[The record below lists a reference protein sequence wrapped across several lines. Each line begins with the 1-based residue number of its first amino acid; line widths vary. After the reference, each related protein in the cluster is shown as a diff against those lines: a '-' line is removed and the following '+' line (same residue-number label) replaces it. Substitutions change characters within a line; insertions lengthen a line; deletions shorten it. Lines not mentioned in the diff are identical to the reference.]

1 MVVVNDCDLRVA
13 AGEGAAAFLDVV
25 IGAVRDAVGGE
36 PTAEAMAGLNGWQNT
51 LLAYATL
58 RDEVM
63 EGGFVQLVQN
73 GYGPYIFMNPFA
85 KAVRMMG
92 VPRLAA
98 LVNKAG
104 KLYRANRE
112 DLERERTDEE
122 FMAMYEQYERFDDI
136 QDEFIDSEPDFA
148 GAIAAYVDANIDQFI
163 DEIR

>member
-1 MVVVNDCDLRVA
+1 MVVVNDCDLRAA

-112 DLERERTDEE
+112 E
-122 FMAMYEQYERFDDI
+122 
-136 QDEFIDSEPDFA
+136 
-148 GAIAAYVDANIDQFI
+148 
-163 DEIR
+163 